1 MKKTILLTFAAI
13 ICAVYAFAQTP
24 QSIKYQAVL
33 RDNAGEILSEE
44 TIDIRIS
51 IEGTGGTAVYQENHA
66 TCTNQYGIVN
76 LNIGNGSLL
85 NGNFGDIDWAAEDHF
100 IRIEVDN
107 GSGYV
112 DMGLTQLLSVPYA
125 FYANTAAEVDNF
137 TEMDPVF
144 DVSPAAGITATD
156 ITDWTTAY
164 NWGNHADAG
173 YLTEGFD
180 GNWSSLTGTPP
191 VVSTFANDAGYLTEG
206 FDGNWSSLT
215 GTPPVI
221 STFANDAGYID
232 AESDPSWTGAAD
244 TAAGIWRYGSVG
256 IGTSP
261 SIYDDY
267 KLHIKNNTE
276 DEQTLVYVYRS
287 YDNYG
292 PDKKNIYA
300 RRNGTFGEIN
310 GGDGYGNYDTD
321 VAISGYSYY
330 GNNYTFG
337 VHGANYNDYDRCG
350 GVIGSNYSGTYWGS
364 LGYTNS
370 GGTNYGGYFTSST
383 TGVGFNSTGAMAA
396 GIGYGGYGDMLG
408 SWSRGEVAGQIVTG
422 ELFSSYN
429 LGNTYTSGTQ
439 VELVNTGTE
448 KTAAYSVTSREMT
461 VYDKGF
467 ASLSGN
473 EVEVSFDRTY
483 SKLLADE
490 RPVVTITPVGQSGNI
505 YIKSITTEGFVVASD
520 APQNIEFSWIAVG
533 KRVDS
538 EQAQQVPENLKSNE
552 FDQNLRESLFN
563 DGIKSRDA
571 RSLWWDGNRFRF
583 GNKIPDV
590 FKPQGPKEKPERN

>member
-1 MKKTILLTFAAI
+1 MKKILLLTVAVV
-13 ICAVYAFAQTP
+13 ICAVTAFAQAP
-24 QSIKYQAVL
+24 QSVKYQAVL
-33 RDNAGEILSEE
+33 RDNAGDIISEE
-44 TIDIRIS
+44 TVDIRIS
-51 IEGTGGTAVYQENHA
+51 IEDSGSVVYQENHA
-66 TCTNQYGIVN
+66 TSTNQYGLVT
-76 LNIGNGSLL
+76 LNIGTGSVL
-85 NGNFGDIDWAAEDHF
+85 NGNFGAIDWAADDHY

-112 DMGLTQLLSVPYA
+112 DMGLTQLMSVPYA
-125 FYANTAAEVDNF
+125 LHANTASEVDNF
-137 TEMDPVF
+137 SEMDPVF
-144 DVSPAAGITATD
+144 DASPASGITATD

-164 NWGNHADAG
+164 GWGNHADAG
-173 YLTEGFD
+173 YLTEETQVLSYSNDTLYLTGGSYVILPTGFD
-180 GNWSSLTGTPP
+180 GDWSSLTGTPP
-191 VVSTFANDAGYLTEG
+191 VVSTFANDAGY
-206 FDGNWSSLT
+206 
-215 GTPPVI
+215 
-221 STFANDAGYID
+221 ID
-232 AESDPSWTGAAD
+232 AESDPTWTGTAD
-244 TAAGIWRYGSVG
+244 TSASIWRYGYVG
-256 IGTSP
+256 IGMSP
-261 SIYDDY
+261 NY
-267 KLHIKNNTE
+267 KLDIENTTS
-276 DEQTLVYVYRS
+276 DEQTLVYVTRSGDNNGPGRQNIFGYR
-287 YDNYG
+287 YG
-292 PDKKNIYA
+292 TSGD
-300 RRNGTFGEIN
+300 TL
-310 GGDGYGNYDTD
+310 GGDGYGRYDTD
-321 VAISGYSYY
+321 VGIKGYSLW
-330 GNNYTFG
+330 GNHYTFG
-337 VHGANYNDYDRCG
+337 VHGANYNDYERCG
-350 GVIGSNYSGTYWGS
+350 GLLGSNSSGAYWGS
-364 LGYTNS
+364 LAYVNS
-370 GGTNYGGYFTSST
+370 GGTYYGGYFTSST
-383 TGVGFNSTGAMAA
+383 TGAGFNSTGAMAA

-520 APQNIEFSWIAVG
+520 SPQDIEFSWIAIG
-533 KRVDS
+533 KRIDS

-571 RSLWWDGNRFRF
+571 RSMWWDGNRFRF